1 MILPI
6 LRLTASSLALA
17 TLFLIASDDC
27 FAEPPQTKSDQ
38 TKSDSLLAPY
48 QTKAVEKWQKDIDA
62 LLDDDVKETYGDD
75 AVLFIGSSS
84 IRLWKSIAE
93 DVAPYTPINRG
104 YGGAKF
110 SDLAV
115 FAKQLITPHRY
126 RAIVIFAANDVT
138 GSKEDI
144 SAEEVEQLTRYIC
157 DISLAHQPQAPIL
170 IVEVTPT
177 PSRFAHYDKIRLV
190 NDRLRSIALTK
201 PGTHFVATAE
211 YYLNEAKQPRAEY
224 FIEDKLHQNETGYD
238 LWGRLITQRL
248 NEVLASVESGE

>member
-1 MILPI
+1 M
-6 LRLTASSLALA
+6 LRQLVFVLAMPVFPAVLA
-17 TLFLIASDDC
+17 DD
-27 FAEPPQTKSDQ
+27 PQVANAN
-38 TKSDSLLAPY
+38 LLAKY
-48 QTKAVEKWQKDIDA
+48 ESKAIEKWQKDIDE
-62 LLDDDVKETYGDD
+62 LLARDQKETYGDD

-84 IRLWKSIAE
+84 IRLWKTIAE

-115 FAKQLITPHRY
+115 FAKRLITAHRY

-138 GSKEDI
+138 GSEDDI
-144 SAEEVEQLTRYIC
+144 AAEEVEQLARSIC
-157 DISLAHQPQAPIL
+157 DLSQEHQPDAPVL

-177 PSRFAHYDKIRLV
+177 PSRFAHYEKIRQV
-190 NDRLRSIALTK
+190 NDRLRGIALTK

-211 YYLNEAKQPRAEY
+211 HYLDEAKQPRAE
-224 FIEDKLHQNETGYD
+224 FFVEDRLHQNEAGYE

-248 NEVLASVESGE
+248 NEVLRQVEHQD